1 MLSCMC
7 VDSVEVWHDDK
18 LSTPCCA
25 GTSDK
30 RELEFE
36 FVPSVD
42 VNSSDCIVWLI
53 SPLKRMGQG
62 QIYHEL
68 VTR

>member
-1 MLSCMC
+1 VC

-30 RELEFE
+30 GELEFE
-36 FVPSVD
+36 FVASVD

-53 SPLKRMGQG
+53 SPSSEWDRDKYTMSLSRSS
-62 QIYHEL
+62 
-68 VTR
+68 